1 MKVRP
6 AWGDEITS
14 RRSAL
19 ASRNDCRI
27 KERSVSMMRP
37 RSIRRLFSLRVKS
50 VDDIPWGLTSR
61 SRRDLL
67 YHFVGIQP
75 NEGVGREGMS
85 GAIIGMHMHDKTS
98 TTTHTKTDNSTP
110 EQSRHEQVHS
120 RGQEGRIRRRWPRAR
135 RRAHHDLRCLC
146 RGTAEAHTPLPPS
159 RPRRRQ
165 GGRRGQ
171 EHGEGA
177 YLV

>member
-1 MKVRP
+1 MEREEEVGYGCVWLVPVIK
-6 AWGDEITS
+6 
-14 RRSAL
+14 
-19 ASRNDCRI
+19 RNCVVQRI

-98 TTTHTKTDNSTP
+98 TTAQSKDRQQHSRTIKTGTSAFKRAGRVYSASLATGAQKSTP
-110 EQSRHEQVHS
+110 
-120 RGQEGRIRRRWPRAR
+120 
-135 RRAHHDLRCLC
+135 
-146 RGTAEAHTPLPPS
+146 
-159 RPRRRQ
+159 
-165 GGRRGQ
+165 
-171 EHGEGA
+171 
-177 YLV
+177 